1 MNNFS
6 PSHNQNVCSYD
17 HVFELLNPYQTT
29 VIFHT
34 PKKHQ
39 KIRSF
44 MEFSGCT
51 GTIGAKWV
59 KESLSLWHAI
69 LLCSNFYTFLM
80 LYSDWRTTIKI
91 MLVGCFVSPL
101 SFLFTF
107 FSYFL
112 WLMHIIDI
120 WGKTYINTVLLFAIS
135 YWIFCLSLYIVPKI
149 KIEWVLVIMT
159 LYSC

>member
-107 FSYFL
+107 FSYLFFMINAYYWYMRKNLHKYRAIICYFL
-112 WLMHIIDI
+112 L
-120 WGKTYINTVLLFAIS
+120 NFLFVP
-135 YWIFCLSLYIVPKI
+135 LYF
-149 KIEWVLVIMT
+149 T
-159 LYSC
+159 QN